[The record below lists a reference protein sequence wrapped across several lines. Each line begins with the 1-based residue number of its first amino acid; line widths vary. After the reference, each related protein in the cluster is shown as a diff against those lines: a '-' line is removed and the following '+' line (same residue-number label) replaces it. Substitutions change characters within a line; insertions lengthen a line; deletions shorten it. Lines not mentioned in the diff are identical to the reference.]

1 MNEDGTLKEVQV
13 DGKKYKGKALYDIL
27 EHNVAPRICKP
38 RSEKTGAGPQ
48 YAVVSVDRAEFPAV
62 RPRQDDNI

>member
-27 EHNVAPRICKP
+27 EHNVRRAFVSRDPK
-38 RSEKTGAGPQ
+38 KTGAGPQ
-48 YAVVSVDRAEFPAV
+48 YAVVSVDRADFPAV
-62 RPRQDDNI
+62 RP

>member
-27 EHNVAPRICKP
+27 EHNVRRAFVSRDPKNGSRAVIRCGICGPRRIP
-38 RSEKTGAGPQ
+38 RCTA
-48 YAVVSVDRAEFPAV
+48 ATR
-62 RPRQDDNI
+62 